1 MKINK
6 YNLDLGCIS
15 FRVGLFLLPSAP
27 AISVISLL
35 VSLIIGLLKEKS
47 KIFLDRWNYMF
58 FLAAIIMIINAYLQQ
73 FKFESLAVS
82 SLTWDHPPHIGLF
95 N

>member
-6 YNLDLGCIS
+6 YDLDLGCIS

-27 AISVISLL
+27 AVSVVSLL
-35 VSLIIGLLKEKS
+35 ASLIIGLLKEKS

-58 FLAAIIMIINAYLQQ
+58 FLAAIIMVINAYLQQ
-73 FKFESLAVS
+73 FKFEILVVV
-82 SLTWDHPPHIGLF
+82 TIF
-95 N
+95 IQKVK